1 LKKAFSLMEVMI
13 SVILLSV
20 VMVSLLQLKVN
31 NIFQTTKSQESKEN
45 LDYILISINGDEVD
59 KRNENI
65 YLKDKF
71 NFSDEVRQKI
81 KDKKINIKDEL
92 VDTYTIE
99 NNDINLNIDIY
110 ATKYTLENS
119 GNSKTIYSFK
129 LQ

>member
-1 LKKAFSLMEVMI
+1 MEVMI

>member
-1 LKKAFSLMEVMI
+1 MEVMI

-99 NNDINLNIDIY
+99 NNDVNLNIDIY